1 MTTVKSDPIAITV
14 RILDKEYRV
23 ACPLEEQESLL
34 ESARYLNN
42 KMREVR
48 DTGKVI
54 GLDRISVMAG
64 LNLAHELLEQ
74 KARASHFNDAA
85 TPRLLSLQRKVE
97 RILDS
102 HKNRAIDF

>member
-1 MTTVKSDPIAITV
+1 MTTVKSESVAITI

-23 ACPLEEQESLL
+23 ACPLEEQDSLL

-48 DTGKVI
+48 DSGKVI

-64 LNLAHELLEQ
+64 LNLAHEMIQQ
-74 KARASHFNDAA
+74 KARASHFDDAA
-85 TPRLLSLQRKVE
+85 VPRLLSLQRKVE
-97 RILDS
+97 RILDT
-102 HKNRAIDF
+102 HRNRAIDF

>member
-1 MTTVKSDPIAITV
+1 MSAVKTEPVAVTV

-23 ACPLEEQESLL
+23 ACPAEEHDSLL

-64 LNLAHELLEQ
+64 LNLAHELMQQ
-74 KARASHFNDAA
+74 KARASHFDDAT
-85 TPRLLSLQRKVE
+85 TPRLVALQRKVA
-97 RILDS
+97 RILD
-102 HKNRAIDF
+102 HHRNRAIDF

>member
-1 MTTVKSDPIAITV
+1 MSTVKTEPVAVTV

-23 ACPLEEQESLL
+23 ACPLEEQDSLL

-64 LNLAHELLEQ
+64 LNLAHELIQ
-74 KARASHFNDAA
+74 HKTQASHFNDAT
-85 TPRLLSLQRKVE
+85 TPRLLVLQRKVE
-97 RILDS
+97 RILDG
-102 HKNRAIDF
+102 HRNRAIDF